1 MSRQANDQEKPDGRD
16 RKPKPHEMGMQ
27 VPHCVHTERSKKGL
41 VRPVEEG
48 TASGV
53 SRIGT
58 TQGMRDR
65 GRAHDGGPVSYT
77 HLRAH
82 ETDSY
87 LVHLDSPDRLLG
99 GSRLRVSMMDTHTPE
114 NVKPLSPRQSRG
126 ITCFI

>member
-53 SRIGT
+53 SRIST
-58 TQGMRDR
+58 TQGMRDG
-65 GRAHDGGPVSYT
+65 GRAHDGGPRSHVDIDT
-77 HLRAH
+77 AKVVRVAGGGLHQR
-82 ETDSY
+82 EKCD
-87 LVHLDSPDRLLG
+87 VLG
-99 GSRLRVSMMDTHTPE
+99 EGL
-114 NVKPLSPRQSRG
+114 Q
-126 ITCFI
+126 